1 MSQNKPTP
9 EEVNLARQLADPLKA
24 TRDRATAGLGAVVG
38 AAGEMSDMEMLKF
51 WKGLYYCL
59 WLSDKSP
66 IQQELATS
74 LSRLVHACS
83 SEAKVL
89 QFLGMFYRTI
99 LREWVFLDQYRVNK
113 FYSLLRFV
121 LREMFLYLHSRQ
133 WPAKM
138 TDDMLNVLRTE
149 ILCKLPNGPR
159 FHYADIFLPELL
171 HVTKGEI
178 LTGNVLI
185 LLAPFTDLLSLGNS
199 SGDSVF
205 KDRVEEKVFG
215 SFAKEFAVEC
225 KESSGINRAE
235 LERQEGGQLYYFT
248 RCRTGALQVALFTA
262 ASDEKTLES
271 NRRRLYEIHKVFQK
285 ATGVDFAEQE
295 PGDRTV
301 ATPLPGTGTG
311 GTGVTKDKEKK
322 VKGGKASEGADTA
335 NSKGQRTASKQSPA
349 VTKTA
354 TPAPAP
360 VPAPAPTP
368 ATEHIK
374 DGKGKRKAEGAPA
387 PAKTDKIPKVQGQEN
402 FSAASK
408 FQGKREGMVFKKG
421 GQGLGYYI
429 DRLQQQKVVKGSGLP
444 ASGAVGKKP
453 KK

>member
-9 EEVNLARQLADPLKA
+9 EEANLARQLADPLKA
-24 TRDRATAGLGAVVG
+24 TRDRATAGLGAVMG
-38 AAGEMSDMEMLKF
+38 ATGEMSDMEMLKF

-83 SEAKVL
+83 SEAKAL

-99 LREWVFLDQYRVNK
+99 LREWAFLDQYRVNK

-121 LREMFLYLHSRQ
+121 LREMFVYLHSRQ

-185 LLAPFTDLLSLGNS
+185 LLAPFTDLLSMGGS

-225 KESSGINRAE
+225 KESSSTNKAE
-235 LERQEGGQLYYFT
+235 LEERQEGGQLYYFT

-262 ASDEKTLES
+262 ASDEMTVES
-271 NRRRLYEIHKVFQK
+271 NRRRLYDIHKVFQK

-295 PGDRTV
+295 PGDRAV
-301 ATPLPGTGTG
+301 ATPLPSTG
-311 GTGVTKDKEKK
+311 GGNLREKEKK
-322 VKGGKASEGADTA
+322 KEAKAAVPVAAEVADTA
-335 NSKGQRTASKQSPA
+335 NSKDKRTASKKPPA
-349 VTKTA
+349 VTKTSA
-354 TPAPAP
+354 IPAP
-360 VPAPAPTP
+360 VTAPVTEPT
-368 ATEHIK
+368 K

-387 PAKTDKIPKVQGQEN
+387 AAKADKIPKAQGPEN
-402 FSAASK
+402 FIAASK
-408 FQGKREGMVFKKG
+408 FEGKREGMVFKKG

-429 DRLQQQKVVKGSGLP
+429 DSLQQKVKGSGLP
-444 ASGAVGKKP
+444 KPASGAGKKP
-453 KK
+453 RK